1 MAWGRIAETHV
12 HGLPGPRNIM
22 FNSWSTLA
30 GEPARLPVVP
40 CDPALFVTREVP

>member
-1 MAWGRIAETHV
+1 MACLVGGV
-12 HGLPGPRNIM
+12 FVS

-40 CDPALFVTREVP
+40 CDPALFVTQEVP